1 MYNENQ
7 DHKKETFS
15 FQEWFQKIFHKRK
28 KRLLTNIDRLFTN
41 IMWMEIGLSCLLV
54 IIGLLFLF
62 HPEFSVT
69 SIGVLFG
76 VTILGFGVLNIYSY
90 LKSSELYFFRFH
102 VFYGIL
108 DFILGILILISPFF
122 FMQLLTVLFG
132 LWMLY
137 MAIVKIDF
145 AFRLKK
151 IADESW
157 LTIFINALLSIF
169 MGVLIIINPF
179 SNLVF
184 VILVGVYA
192 ILVGV
197 LNAANAV
204 LIKNRSIDFL
214 EKL

>member
-90 LKSSELYFFRFH
+90 LKSSELYFFRWTLD
-102 VFYGIL
+102 VIYGYCENR
-108 DFILGILILISPFF
+108 FCIS
-122 FMQLLTVLFG
+122 
-132 LWMLY
+132 
-137 MAIVKIDF
+137 I
-145 AFRLKK
+145 
-151 IADESW
+151 E
-157 LTIFINALLSIF
+157 
-169 MGVLIIINPF
+169 
-179 SNLVF
+179 
-184 VILVGVYA
+184 
-192 ILVGV
+192 
-197 LNAANAV
+197 
-204 LIKNRSIDFL
+204 KNS
-214 EKL
+214 